1 MAPPLLPSPIK
12 SPASRPC
19 KEMSSLKTPRA
30 SQGLPGVPPL
40 VKLRGVVTATCTL
53 SFIIFSAAVGA
64 RVL

>member
-12 SPASRPC
+12 SPA
-19 KEMSSLKTPRA
+19 KTPRA